1 MEYRRLVHSDLDSY
15 YENRLRAVEAHP
27 TAFLTTVE
35 ETRLNGKA
43 HFLNTLGFAGNE
55 RAIFGAILEG
65 KVVGSVGIFQEV
77 RPKWVHKAKLWGMHV
92 DAEYR
97 NRGIGEQIMRLLVR
111 HAKEKLK
118 VVSIGL
124 TVESGNAFAIRLYE
138 QFGFK
143 KWGVEPKAMI
153 IDGKYYDEDHM
164 VLLLE

>member
-1 MEYRRLVHSDLDSY
+1 MEYRRLIHSDLDSY

-43 HFLNTLGFAGNE
+43 HFLNTLAFAGNE
-55 RAIFGAILEG
+55 RAIFGAVNEG
-65 KVVGSVGIFQEV
+65 KVVGAVGIFQEE
-77 RPKWVHKAKLWGMHV
+77 RPKLIHKAQLWGMHV
-92 DAEYR
+92 DAEFR
-97 NRGIGEQIMRLLVR
+97 NRGVGDQIMRLLVR

-118 VVSIGL
+118 VVSVGL

-164 VLLLE
+164 VLLFE

>member
-1 MEYRRLVHSDLDSY
+1 MEYRRLIHTDLDSY

-43 HFLNTLGFAGNE
+43 HFLNTLALAGHE
-55 RAIFGAILEG
+55 RAIFGALNEG
-65 KVVGSVGIFQEV
+65 KVVGAVGIFQQE
-77 RPKWVHKAKLWGMHV
+77 RPKLVHKAQLWGMNV
-92 DAEYR
+92 DPEFR
-97 NRGIGEQIMRLLVR
+97 NRGVGENIMRLLVR

-118 VVSIGL
+118 VVSINL
-124 TVESGNAFAIRLYE
+124 TVESNNIFAIRLYE

-153 IDGKYYDEDHM
+153 VDGKYYDEDHM
-164 VLLLE
+164 TLLLE